1 MDITC
6 PEYEAIEATSDYGS
20 RETSGAEADPIMG
33 LCLTEFGRTGIIGCL
48 HRVEIIHN
56 LSFVQMGSI
65 HRLSLP
71 ENLFSSKMGIHWVI
85 STSCNNAGF

>member
-33 LCLTEFGRTGIIGCL
+33 FCLTEFGRTGIIGCL
-48 HRVEIIHN
+48 LE
-56 LSFVQMGSI
+56 
-65 HRLSLP
+65 
-71 ENLFSSKMGIHWVI
+71 
-85 STSCNNAGF
+85 